1 VKITASFLGDI
12 AHICNTN
19 QTMNMKKVLLM
30 SFMMM
35 CGGLLMAQHTA
46 TLTGKANFKTQ
57 PDGMI
62 KLDFTL
68 DREMSEKEIM
78 DTFQWLE
85 DNDGLAVIQVDGV
98 KVSLSILAEAADR
111 NSFGKPLM
119 FMGVD
124 TWIVPVDGEKKTF
137 DTEGLFKQFGL

>member
-1 VKITASFLGDI
+1 
-12 AHICNTN
+12 
-19 QTMNMKKVLLM
+19 M

-57 PDGMI
+57 PDGMM

-68 DREMSEKEIM
+68 DREMTEKEIM

-124 TWIVPVDGEKKTF
+124 KWVVSVNGENKVF
-137 DTEGLFKQFGL
+137 DTEGFFKHFGL